1 MHRSFV
7 SQKQHGKC
15 QGKCSLFLRI
25 QKKKKNIT
33 IKQLQRGMEER
44 PLAIPVRVI
53 SYIARTP
60 AGPLAKETKDSW
72 LIHGDCDCKSC
83 MTAWKM
89 PISIC

>member
-1 MHRSFV
+1 MQFV
-7 SQKQHGKC
+7 PEDT
-15 QGKCSLFLRI
+15 
-25 QKKKKNIT
+25 KKKIKNIT
-33 IKQLQRGMEER
+33 IKQLQRGMKER

-60 AGPLAKETKDSW
+60 AGPLAKEAKDSW